1 MQNVL
6 LLAWRRELQAAQG
19 ANPGGGMTGQPLTQQ
34 QVLIV
39 DDEPG
44 ILAKVSLLLAS
55 SDISQVA
62 TLSDSRQV
70 LAFLRENQV
79 SVVVVDWVMPNI
91 TGGEL
96 LQRIS
101 ADYPQIPVIVM
112 TAMGDVDTAVNCMR
126 AGAFDFLTKPVDPNR
141 LVASVRKALQV
152 SELGN
157 ENRILKDY
165 LLADRLRNP
174 YAFAGIVTNSK
185 KMRGIFQYI
194 EAIASSRQPVLI
206 TGETGVGKELLARAV
221 HSVSG
226 VSGPFISLNAAGLDD
241 FMFSDTLFGHK
252 KGAFTGAD
260 GKRDGLISAA
270 AGGTLFLD
278 EIGDLNLA
286 SQIKLLRLLQERE
299 YYRMG
304 SDLLLKSDARVVAA
318 SNMDF
323 TALRA
328 AGKFRNDLYF
338 RLCAHE
344 FRVPPLRERLE
355 DVAPLVD
362 FFVSSIARLQ
372 DKPVPAVSPEL
383 IDSLTQCS
391 FPGNVRELYN
401 LVHHAVTCNEG
412 SMLKSC
418 DFVGIK
424 PMPARSAQLSDAENP
439 LLAIFGKFPTVF
451 QVEEYLIGEAMKLT
465 GGNQTAAAE
474 LLGLARPTLNKRL
487 KQERQ

>member
-1 MQNVL
+1 
-6 LLAWRRELQAAQG
+6 
-19 ANPGGGMTGQPLTQQ
+19 MTVQSMTQQ
-34 QVLIV
+34 QVLVV
-39 DDEPG
+39 DDEPS
-44 ILAKVSLLLAS
+44 ILNEVSLLLSS
-55 SDISQVA
+55 SDIPQVA
-62 TLSDSRQV
+62 TISDSRLV
-70 LAFLRENQV
+70 LSYLRENQV
-79 SVVVVDWVMPNI
+79 GAVIVDWVMPDV

-96 LQRIS
+96 LQKLT
-101 ADYPQIPVIVM
+101 ADHPQIPVIVM
-112 TAMGDVDTAVNCMR
+112 TAMGDVETAVNCMR

-152 SELGN
+152 RDLDN
-157 ENRILKDY
+157 QNRILKDY

-174 YAFAGIVTNSK
+174 GAFAGIVTNSK
-185 KMRGIFQYI
+185 KMRSIFQYI

-206 TGETGVGKELLARAV
+206 TGQTGVGKELLARAV

-226 VSGPFISLNAAGLDD
+226 VPGPFVSLNAAGLDD

-260 GKRDGLISAA
+260 SQRDGLISAA

-328 AGKFRNDLYF
+328 CGKFRNDLYF
-338 RLCAHE
+338 RLCVHE
-344 FRVPPLRERLE
+344 FQVPPLGERLE
-355 DVAPLVD
+355 DVAPLVAY
-362 FFVSSIARLQ
+362 FVGTIAAQ
-372 DKPVPAVSPEL
+372 QEKPVPAVSPEL
-383 IDSLTQCS
+383 VASLAHCT

-401 LVHHAVTCNEG
+401 MVHHAVTCNEG
-412 SMLKSC
+412 EMLTAA
-418 DFVGIK
+418 DFAGLK
-424 PMPARSAQLSDAENP
+424 PVPARTPQLTDPANP
-439 LLAIFGKFPTVF
+439 LLALFGKFPTVF

-465 GGNQTAAAE
+465 NGNQTAAAE

-487 KQERQ
+487 KQERH

>member
-1 MQNVL
+1 MT
-6 LLAWRRELQAAQG
+6 LQ
-19 ANPGGGMTGQPLTQQ
+19 PDQP
-34 QVLIV
+34 QVLVV

-55 SDISQVA
+55 SDIPQVA

-70 LAFLRENQV
+70 LPFLRENQV
-79 SVVVVDWVMPNI
+79 AVVMIDWVMPNV

-96 LQRIS
+96 LQRITS
-101 ADYPQIPVIVM
+101 DYPQIPVIVM
-112 TAMGDVDTAVNCMR
+112 TAMGDVETAVDCMK

-141 LVASVRKALQV
+141 LVASVRKAQQV
-152 SELGN
+152 SDLGKQ
-157 ENRILKDY
+157 NRILKDY
-165 LLADRLRNP
+165 LLADRLRFP
-174 YAFAGIVTNSK
+174 DAFAGIVTRSK
-185 KMRGIFQYI
+185 KMRSIFQYI
-194 EAIASSRQPVLI
+194 EAVASSRLPVLI

-221 HSVSG
+221 HRVSG

-260 GKRDGLISAA
+260 SKRDGLISAA

-278 EIGDLNLA
+278 EIGDLNHS

-304 SDLLLKSDARVVAA
+304 SDLLLKSDARIVAA

-328 AGKFRNDLYF
+328 SGSFRNDLYF

-355 DVAPLVD
+355 DIEPLVE
-362 FFVSSIARLQ
+362 FFVHSFARQ
-372 DKPVPAVSPEL
+372 QEKPVPAVSPAV
-383 IDSLTQCS
+383 IASLSQCS
-391 FPGNVRELYN
+391 YPGNVRELYN
-401 LVHHAVTCNEG
+401 MVHHAVTCNDG
-412 SMLKSC
+412 RMLEIA
-418 DFVGIK
+418 DFPELK
-424 PMPARSAQLSDAENP
+424 PAPARSAKHYDGENP
-439 LLAIFGKFPTVF
+439 FLAVFGKFPTVV

-487 KQERQ
+487 KQDRQ

>member
-1 MQNVL
+1 ML
-6 LLAWRRELQAAQG
+6 L
-19 ANPGGGMTGQPLTQQ
+19 
-34 QVLIV
+34 V
-39 DDEPG
+39 DDEAG
-44 ILAKVSLLLAS
+44 ILTEVSLLLAS
-55 SDISQVA
+55 SDIHGVA

-70 LAFLRENQV
+70 LSYLGANPV
-79 SVVVVDWVMPNI
+79 SAVILDWVMPHV

-96 LQRIS
+96 LQTLT
-101 ADYPQIPVIVM
+101 ADYPQVPVIVM
-112 TAMGDVDTAVNCMR
+112 TAMGDVETAVACMQQ
-126 AGAFDFLTKPVDPNR
+126 GAFDFLTKPVDPNR

-152 SELGN
+152 SDLGRQ
-157 ENRILKDY
+157 NRILRDY
-165 LLADRLRNP
+165 LLADRLGNP
-174 YAFAGIVTNSK
+174 GAFDGIVTGSK

-194 EAIASSRQPVLI
+194 EAIASSRLPVLI

-221 HSVSG
+221 HEVSG
-226 VSGPFISLNAAGLDD
+226 VPGPFISLNAAGLDD

-260 GKRDGLISAA
+260 SKRDGLIAAA

-299 YYRMG
+299 YYRIG
-304 SDLLLKSDARVVAA
+304 SDLLLKSDARVIAA

-323 TALRA
+323 AALRA
-328 AGKFRNDLYF
+328 AGSFRHDLYF

-362 FFVSSIARLQ
+362 YFVGTFAAQQGKIA
-372 DKPVPAVSPEL
+372 PAVPSGV
-383 IDSLTQCS
+383 IASLEQYG

-401 LVHHAVTCNEG
+401 LVHHAVTCNDG
-412 SMLKSC
+412 RPLSIA
-418 DFVGIK
+418 DFAGIK
-424 PMPARSAQLSDAENP
+424 QAPTRALPAVDAANP
-439 LLAIFGKFPTVF
+439 LMSMFGKFPTIL

-465 GGNQTAAAE
+465 GGNQTTAAE
-474 LLGLARPTLNKRL
+474 LLGVTRPTLNKRL
-487 KQERQ
+487 KRE

>member
-1 MQNVL
+1 
-6 LLAWRRELQAAQG
+6 
-19 ANPGGGMTGQPLTQQ
+19 MTVETVIQQ
-34 QVLIV
+34 QVLVV

-55 SDISQVA
+55 SDIPQVE
-62 TLSDSRQV
+62 TISDSRLV
-70 LAFLRENQV
+70 LPHLSENQV
-79 SVVVVDWVMPNI
+79 SVVVVDWVMPEV

-96 LQRIS
+96 LQRIT

-112 TAMGDVDTAVNCMR
+112 TAMGDVETAVNCMR

-157 ENRILKDY
+157 QNRILKDY

-174 YAFAGIVTNSK
+174 DAFAGIVTNSK
-185 KMRGIFQYI
+185 KMRAIFQYI

-226 VSGPFISLNAAGLDD
+226 VSGPFISLNAAGLDE

-260 GKRDGLISAA
+260 SKRDGLISAA

-323 TALRA
+323 GALRA
-328 AGKFRNDLYF
+328 AGSFRNDLYF

-362 FFVSSIARLQ
+362 YFVRGIALQ
-372 DKPVPAVSPEL
+372 QEKPVPAVSPEL
-383 IDSLTQCS
+383 IASLTQYQ

-401 LVHHAVTCNEG
+401 LVHHAVTCNDG
-412 SMLKSC
+412 RMLELA
-418 DFVGIK
+418 DFAGIK
-424 PMPARSAQLSDAENP
+424 PVPVRTPPVSDGSNP
-439 LLAIFGKFPTVF
+439 LLTIFGKFPTVF
-451 QVEEYLIGEAMKLT
+451 QVEEYLIGEAMKIT

-487 KQERQ
+487 RQERQ

>member
-1 MQNVL
+1 
-6 LLAWRRELQAAQG
+6 
-19 ANPGGGMTGQPLTQQ
+19 MTVEPVIQQ
-34 QVLIV
+34 QVLVV

-55 SDISQVA
+55 SDIPRVA
-62 TLSDSRQV
+62 TLSDSR
-70 LAFLRENQV
+70 LALPYLREEQV
-79 SVVVVDWVMPNI
+79 SVVVVDWVMPEV

-96 LQRIS
+96 LQRIT

-112 TAMGDVDTAVNCMR
+112 TAMGDVETAVNCMR

-157 ENRILKDY
+157 QNRILRDY

-174 YAFAGIVTNSK
+174 DAFAGIVTNSK
-185 KMRGIFQYI
+185 KMRAIFQYI

-260 GKRDGLISAA
+260 SKRDGLISAA

-323 TALRA
+323 AALRA
-328 AGKFRNDLYF
+328 AGSFRNDLYF

-362 FFVSSIARLQ
+362 YFVRGIELQQ

-383 IDSLTQCS
+383 IASLTQYL

-401 LVHHAVTCNEG
+401 MVHHAVTCNDG
-412 SMLKSC
+412 QMLELA
-418 DFVGIK
+418 DFAGIK
-424 PMPARSAQLSDAENP
+424 PVPVRTKPVSDGSNP

-451 QVEEYLIGEAMKLT
+451 QVEEYLIGEAMKMT

-487 KQERQ
+487 RQERQ

>member
-1 MQNVL
+1 
-6 LLAWRRELQAAQG
+6 
-19 ANPGGGMTGQPLTQQ
+19 MTVRSVTQQ
-34 QVLIV
+34 HMLLV

-44 ILAKVSLLLAS
+44 ILTEVSLLLS
-55 SDISQVA
+55 SSGIPQVA
-62 TLSDSRQV
+62 TLSDSRRVIQYV
-70 LAFLRENQV
+70 AEHEV
-79 SVVVVDWVMPNI
+79 SALILDWVMPNV
-91 TGGEL
+91 TGGEIL
-96 LQRIS
+96 RRLT
-101 ADYPQIPVIVM
+101 ADHPQIPVIVM
-112 TAMGDVDTAVNCMR
+112 TAMGDVETAVNCMQQ
-126 AGAFDFLTKPVDPNR
+126 GAFDFLTKPVDPNR

-152 SELGN
+152 SDLGQQ
-157 ENRILKDY
+157 NRILKDY
-165 LLADRLRNP
+165 LLADRLGDP
-174 YAFAGIVTNSK
+174 GAFAGIVTNSK

-194 EAIASSRQPVLI
+194 EAISSSRQPVLI

-226 VSGPFISLNAAGLDD
+226 VPGPFISLNAAGLDE

-260 GKRDGLISAA
+260 SKRDGLISAA

-278 EIGDLNLA
+278 EIGDLNLG

-299 YYRMG
+299 YYRIG

-355 DVAPLVD
+355 DVAPLVAY
-362 FFVSSIARLQ
+362 FVRTIALQ
-372 DKPVPAVSPEL
+372 QAKPVPAVSPGL
-383 IDSLTQCS
+383 IASLEHCS

-401 LVHHAVTCNEG
+401 MVHHAVTCNEG
-412 SMLKSC
+412 GTLGVS
-418 DFVGIK
+418 DFAGVK
-424 PMPARSAQLSDAENP
+424 PVPARVPLPAGDLTNP
-439 LLAIFGKFPTVF
+439 FIALFGKFPTVL

-465 GGNQTAAAE
+465 SGNQTAAAE
-474 LLGLARPTLNKRL
+474 LLGLTRPTLNKRL
-487 KQERQ
+487 KHERQ

>member
-1 MQNVL
+1 MTLHSTTGQK
-6 LLAWRRELQAAQG
+6 
-19 ANPGGGMTGQPLTQQ
+19 GGGTAVHSVTHQ
-34 QVLIV
+34 QVLVV

-55 SDISQVA
+55 SDIPQVV

-70 LAFLRENQV
+70 LPFLRENQI

-91 TGGEL
+91 TGGEI
-96 LQRIS
+96 LQRITI
-101 ADYPQIPVIVM
+101 DHPQIPVIVM
-112 TAMGDVDTAVNCMR
+112 TAMGDVDTAVNCMK

-152 SELGN
+152 SDLGN
-157 ENRILKDY
+157 QNRILKDY

-174 YAFAGIVTNSK
+174 DAFAGIVTCSK
-185 KMRGIFQYI
+185 KMRAIFQYI

-260 GKRDGLISAA
+260 SKRDGLISAA

-304 SDLLLKSDARVVAA
+304 SDLLLKSDARIVAA

-323 TALRA
+323 SALRA
-328 AGKFRNDLYF
+328 AGSFRNDLYF

-355 DVAPLVD
+355 DLAPLVD
-362 FFVSSIARLQ
+362 YFVRSIAQQQ

-383 IDSLTQCS
+383 IASLSQCS

-412 SMLKSC
+412 HMLEAS
-418 DFVGIK
+418 DFAGIK
-424 PMPARSAQLSDAENP
+424 PVSVRAQVTDAQNP
-439 LLAIFGKFPTVF
+439 LLAVFGKFPTVF

-487 KQERQ
+487 KHERQ

>member
-1 MQNVL
+1 MM
-6 LLAWRRELQAAQG
+6 AQS
-19 ANPGGGMTGQPLTQQ
+19 LIQQ
-34 QVLIV
+34 QVLVV

-55 SDISQVA
+55 SDIQQVV

-70 LAFLRENQV
+70 LAFLQENQIATV
-79 SVVVVDWVMPNI
+79 IVDWVMPNI

-96 LQRIS
+96 LQRIT

-157 ENRILKDY
+157 QNRILKDY
-165 LLADRLRNP
+165 LLADRLGNP
-174 YAFAGIVTNSK
+174 DAFAGIITHSK
-185 KMRGIFQYI
+185 KMRAIFQYI

-260 GKRDGLISAA
+260 SKRDGLISAA

-278 EIGDLNLA
+278 EIGDMNLA

-323 TALRA
+323 TVLRA

-355 DVAPLVD
+355 DVAPLVNY
-362 FFVSSIARLQ
+362 FVSSIAQ
-372 DKPVPAVSPEL
+372 EQKKQVPAVSPGL
-383 IDSLTQCS
+383 IDSLSQCS

-401 LVHHAVTCNEG
+401 QVHHAVTCNEG
-412 SMLKSC
+412 HMLEAG
-418 DFVGIK
+418 DFAGIK
-424 PMPARSAQLSDAENP
+424 PVPVRTPPLTDAKNP
-439 LLAIFGKFPTVF
+439 LMAVFGKFPTVF
-451 QVEEYLIGEAMKLT
+451 QVEEYLIAEAMRLT

-474 LLGLARPTLNKRL
+474 MLGLARPTLNKRL

>member
-1 MQNVL
+1 
-6 LLAWRRELQAAQG
+6 
-19 ANPGGGMTGQPLTQQ
+19 MTVEPVIQQ
-34 QVLIV
+34 QVLVV

-55 SDISQVA
+55 SDIPRVA
-62 TLSDSRQV
+62 TLSDSR
-70 LAFLRENQV
+70 LALPYLREEQV
-79 SVVVVDWVMPNI
+79 SVVVVDWVMPEV

-96 LQRIS
+96 LQRIT

-112 TAMGDVDTAVNCMR
+112 TAMGDVETAVNCMR

-157 ENRILKDY
+157 QNRILRDY

-174 YAFAGIVTNSK
+174 DAFAGIVTNSK
-185 KMRGIFQYI
+185 KMRAIFQYI

-260 GKRDGLISAA
+260 SKRDGLISAA

-323 TALRA
+323 AALRA
-328 AGKFRNDLYF
+328 AGSFRNDLYF

-362 FFVSSIARLQ
+362 YFVRGIALQQ

-383 IDSLTQCS
+383 IASLTQYL

-401 LVHHAVTCNEG
+401 MVHHAVTCNDG
-412 SMLKSC
+412 QMLELA
-418 DFVGIK
+418 DFAGIK
-424 PMPARSAQLSDAENP
+424 PVPVRTKPVSDGSNP

-451 QVEEYLIGEAMKLT
+451 QVEEYLIGEAMKMT

-487 KQERQ
+487 RQERQ

>member
-1 MQNVL
+1 M
-6 LLAWRRELQAAQG
+6 
-19 ANPGGGMTGQPLTQQ
+19 
-34 QVLIV
+34 V

-55 SDISQVA
+55 SDIPQVV

-70 LAFLRENQV
+70 LPYLRENQV
-79 SVVVVDWVMPNI
+79 GAVVVDWVMPEV

-96 LQRIS
+96 LQRIT
-101 ADYPQIPVIVM
+101 ADYPQVPVIVM
-112 TAMGDVDTAVNCMR
+112 TAMGDVETAVNCMR

-152 SELGN
+152 SDLGN
-157 ENRILKDY
+157 QNRILKEY

-174 YAFAGIVTNSK
+174 DAFAGIVTNSK
-185 KMRGIFQYI
+185 KMRSIFQYI

-221 HSVSG
+221 HRVSG

-241 FMFSDTLFGHK
+241 FLFSDTLFGHK

-260 GKRDGLISAA
+260 GKREGLISAA

-323 TALRA
+323 VALRA
-328 AGKFRNDLYF
+328 AGSFRNDLYY

-362 FFVSSIARLQ
+362 YFVRGIAQ
-372 DKPVPAVSPEL
+372 QQEKPVPAVSPEL
-383 IDSLTQCS
+383 IASLTHCG

-401 LVHHAVTCNEG
+401 LVHHAVTCKEG
-412 SMLKSC
+412 SLLVPA
-418 DFVGIK
+418 DFPGIK
-424 PMPARSAQLSDAENP
+424 PVPVRVPQITDTSNP

-474 LLGLARPTLNKRL
+474 LLGVARPTLNKRL
-487 KQERQ
+487 RQERQ